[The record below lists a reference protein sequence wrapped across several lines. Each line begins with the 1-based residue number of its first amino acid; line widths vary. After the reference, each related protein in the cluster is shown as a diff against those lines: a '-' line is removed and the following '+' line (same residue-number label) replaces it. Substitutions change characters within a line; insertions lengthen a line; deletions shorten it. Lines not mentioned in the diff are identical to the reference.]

1 MTPWLLLRGLAR
13 ESGHWGDFPAQL
25 SVALGAPVLTLDQPG
40 NGSRF
45 NERSPTRIDD
55 MADDCRMQL
64 AYRGIAEPVNIVA
77 LSLGAMVAAQLAHST
92 PQQVAR
98 LVLISTSMRPL
109 APMHWRLRP
118 AAAVPLLLRL
128 LAADAA
134 QLEAAVLAAT
144 CARADADV
152 VSRWLALRAAH
163 PVSRYNVLR
172 QLLAAARF
180 RAPPPPPMPTL
191 LLAGRGDRLVDS
203 RCSERIAAA
212 WHCPLAL
219 HPWAGHDLPLDDA
232 AWVIEQ
238 LQRFAATH
246 PLPVAADEHGGSVIS
261 QPLPPTRP

>member
-1 MTPWLLLRGLAR
+1 MTPWVLLRGLAR
-13 ESGHWGDFPAQL
+13 ERGHWGDFPAQL
-25 SVALGAPVLTLDQPG
+25 SAALGAPVLTLDQPG

-45 NERSPTRIDD
+45 NERSPTRIDA
-55 MADDCRMQL
+55 MADDCRAQL
-64 AYRGIAEPVNIVA
+64 AHRGITEPVSIVA
-77 LSLGAMVAAQLAHST
+77 LSLGAMVAAQLARGT

-118 AAAVPLLLRL
+118 VTAVPLLLRL

-134 QLEAAVLAAT
+134 QLEAAILAAT
-144 CARADADV
+144 SARADADV

-163 PVSRYNVLR
+163 PVSRSNVLR

-180 RAPPPPPMPTL
+180 RAPTPPPVPTL
-191 LLAGRGDRLVDS
+191 LLAGRSDRLVDY

-232 AWVIEQ
+232 AWVIDQ
-238 LQRFAATH
+238 IRRLSAGH
-246 PLPVAADEHGGSVIS
+246 PQPAPADE
-261 QPLPPTRP
+261 QPSLSSLDRAPRPHD